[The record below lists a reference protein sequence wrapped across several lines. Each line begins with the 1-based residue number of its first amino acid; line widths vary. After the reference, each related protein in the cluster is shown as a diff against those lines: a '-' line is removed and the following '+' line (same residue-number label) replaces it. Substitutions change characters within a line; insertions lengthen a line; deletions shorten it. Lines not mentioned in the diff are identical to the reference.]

1 MKNLLLDIQ
10 AIDDLKWWI
19 TQDKRVALKIMELLE
34 EIPKEPFTG
43 KGKPEPLKYI
53 LSGCWSR
60 RITLEHRL
68 VYQVTNDYVRV
79 LSCRYHYKP

>member
-1 MKNLLLDIQ
+1 MKNLLLDSQ

-68 VYQVTNDYVRV
+68 VYQVTNDYVRI

>member
-1 MKNLLLDIQ
+1 MKNLLLDSQ

>member
-68 VYQVTNDYVRV
+68 VYQASNDYVRV

>member
-1 MKNLLLDIQ
+1 MRNLLLDPQ
-10 AIDDLKWWI
+10 AIDDLKWWV
-19 TQDKRVALKIMELLE
+19 TQDKKVAIKIIEFFELL
-34 EIPKEPFTG
+34 PKEPFGG

-68 VYQVTNDYVRV
+68 VYQVTDDYIRV

>member
-68 VYQVTNDYVRV
+68 VYQVTNDYVRI

>member
-19 TQDKRVALKIMELLE
+19 TQDKRVALKIIELLE